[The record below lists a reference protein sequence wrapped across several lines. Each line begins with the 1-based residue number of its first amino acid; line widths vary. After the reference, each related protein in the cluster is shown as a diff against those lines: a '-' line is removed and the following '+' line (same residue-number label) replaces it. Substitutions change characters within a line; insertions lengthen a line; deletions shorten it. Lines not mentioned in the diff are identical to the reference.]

1 MRENETTMLLRFLE
15 RRADGF
21 YELKQRKEEH
31 VEKHLVF
38 MRNVIVNWKGVG
50 RFEIPQEKESKEK
63 ACRILEDNTFKRK
76 GKRRIILL

>member
-1 MRENETTMLLRFLE
+1 MLLRFLE

-38 MRNVIVNWKGVG
+38 MRNVTVNWKGVG
-50 RFEIPQEKESKEK
+50 RFEIPQEKEVRKRHAEFWKRIRLREKVKE
-63 ACRILEDNTFKRK
+63 
-76 GKRRIILL
+76 